1 MFSQKFSDRYR
12 GETDDGFED
21 KNLFEKCIIKPAA
34 VSGNNPTNAG
44 TKPSLIADA
53 DRKRLVK
60 LKNPNPNPNPN
71 PIRQMRR

>member
-34 VSGNNPTNAG
+34 AVSGNTH
-44 TKPSLIADA
+44 L
-53 DRKRLVK
+53 RLTQEQ
-60 LKNPNPNPNPN
+60 N
-71 PIRQMRR
+71 RR